1 MLISIIGIA
10 GTFMA
15 SFFGLLSIAKIAFR
29 DGSVFQGVAALFA
42 LGIAMALCPLYL

>member
-15 SFFGLLSIAKIAFR
+15 SFFGLIGIGKIVCR
-29 DGSVFQGVAALFA
+29 DGSTFQGVTLW
-42 LGIAMALCPLYL
+42 GHIHTS